1 MANSRGSE
9 AKSRSRRC
17 FTLVSVTTPA
27 EARTPLPTKFAVAEK
42 HIGVD
47 FSLAHFTPV
56 VAEHKTQNTSC
67 FNTVFIVLHP
77 LCHPEARGLCG
88 PKDLCTLRQSHRR
101 LARSSKLPVLK
112 PCPVSGN
119 THLRADGFPFQLSF
133 L

>member
-67 FNTVFIVLHP
+67 FNTVFLFYTPFVILRPAVCAGRRTSVLS
-77 LCHPEARGLCG
+77 ARATDAWQG
-88 PKDLCTLRQSHRR
+88 
-101 LARSSKLPVLK
+101 V
-112 PCPVSGN
+112 
-119 THLRADGFPFQLSF
+119 LSF
-133 L
+133 LF

>member
-56 VAEHKTQNTSC
+56 VAEHKTLLALTPSSLFYTPFVILRPAVCAGRRTS
-67 FNTVFIVLHP
+67 VLS
-77 LCHPEARGLCG
+77 ARATDAWQG
-88 PKDLCTLRQSHRR
+88 
-101 LARSSKLPVLK
+101 V
-112 PCPVSGN
+112 
-119 THLRADGFPFQLSF
+119 LSF
-133 L
+133 LF